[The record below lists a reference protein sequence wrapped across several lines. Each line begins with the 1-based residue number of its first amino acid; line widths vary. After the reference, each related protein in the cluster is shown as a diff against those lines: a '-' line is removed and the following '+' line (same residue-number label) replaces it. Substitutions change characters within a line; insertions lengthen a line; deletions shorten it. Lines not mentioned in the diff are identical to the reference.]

1 MNQKIK
7 NFTLEMHIDH
17 LCELYEKEKFLTVIQ
32 KTKKLLNKFKNSI
45 SLLNIL
51 GLSNSKIKKYGTAI
65 NYYQEALKIN
75 PNHSLTLFHLGVVFQ
90 DIFDFDSS
98 IKYYKKAILCKPNY
112 IDPLFNL
119 SFIHKELGNYKKAV
133 DLLEK
138 IILINPNYLKAY
150 QCLSEII
157 CQYKF
162 IFPNDINL
170 KILKKT
176 IELNSKPFKDFN
188 VLLFYL
194 NYSHNHTSEEIFS
207 YYQQFNDKFGLPLQ
221 QEWQPFTPIK
231 KPKKKLKIGYVSP
244 DFRKHSAQN
253 FLLPTLANH
262 NHQKFEIYA
271 FAELTKED
279 HVTKQFQSYVDHWI
293 PTLNL
298 TDQQMV
304 QKIRDLE
311 IDILVDLA
319 GHTKNNRLLIFSQ
332 KPAPVSITWL
342 GYGYT
347 TGLKAI
353 DYFLTDKAM
362 APLGSEHLFAEQ
374 PWRLSNYSFCCYQAK
389 TAMGDVGP
397 LPALENGHITFGTLT
412 RAIRIND
419 SVIKVWADILKK
431 VKNSKLIINSK
442 IFKNS
447 FTKKEFE
454 NRFFKFGI
462 FSDQLLFLY
471 KSPPWD
477 TMRQIDIA
485 LDCFPHNSG
494 TTLIEHLYMGNP
506 FITYSNRPSVGKIG
520 ASILTSLGHP
530 EWIATSEEEY
540 VEKAVAL
547 ASDPQK
553 LSIIRQNLRAEMEAS
568 PLMDQKGF
576 VRELEAAYQAMWE
589 KWCSA

>member
-1 MNQKIK
+1 MNNIQEKIIL
-7 NFTLEMHIDH
+7 NNHIDS
-17 LCELYEKEKFLTVIQ
+17 LCDLYVKGKFYTVIQ
-32 KTKKLLNKFKNSI
+32 TTKKLLLIYEDSVA
-45 SLLNIL
+45 LLNIL
-51 GLSNSKIKKYGTAI
+51 GMSNA
-65 NYYQEALKIN
+65 KIN
-75 PNHSLTLFHLGVVFQ
+75 KYEDAIYNYKKAIELSPDNATTFFHLGILYH
-90 DIFDFDSS
+90 DLNKYSEA
-98 IKYYKKAILCKPNY
+98 IKSYKKAILCKPNY

-244 DFRKHSAQN
+244 DFRNHSAQN
-253 FLLPTLANH
+253 FLLPTLSNH

-279 HVTKQFQSYVDHWI
+279 HVTKQYQSYVDHWI
-293 PTLNL
+293 PTQNL

-304 QKIRDLE
+304 QKIRDME

-362 APLGSEHLFAEQ
+362 APLGSEHLFSEQ

-431 VKNSKLIINSK
+431 VKNSKLIINSR

-520 ASILTSLGHP
+520 ASILTTLGHP

-553 LSIIRQNLRAEMEAS
+553 LSTIRQNLRAEMEAS
-568 PLMDQKGF
+568 PLMDHKGF
-576 VRELEAAYQAMWE
+576 VRELEGAYQAMWE
-589 KWCSA
+589 KWCSS